1 MIERHPMVLVEVVV
15 LPLMVAVADAD
26 GHHQTVQAVVAAGHR
41 PMAQVAGAN
50 LLIIKEKSM
59 TMLSLDVYSAS
70 SRGFNKPS
78 VARSALHRLFAAAVV
93 SDQFRK
99 TLLRA
104 PEEALAN
111 GYLGQ
116 TFPLSD
122 QEKKIIKTIRAENLS
137 DFAQKVNQAL
147 KTI

>member
-1 MIERHPMVLVEVVV
+1 MALVVPAALRQMGPVVRAVPQPMAPVGLVE
-15 LPLMVAVADAD
+15 LLRMAL
-26 GHHQTVQAVVAAGHR
+26 AGLVNFILSSEGEIH
-41 PMAQVAGAN
+41 
-50 LLIIKEKSM
+50 

-70 SRGFNKPS
+70 FRKP
-78 VARSALHRLFAAAVV
+78 VVERTALHRLFAAAVV

-99 TLLRA
+99 TLLRE
-104 PEEALAN
+104 PEKALAN

-116 TFPLSD
+116 TFPLTD

-137 DFAQKVNQAL
+137 DLAQKVNQAL

>member
-1 MIERHPMVLVEVVV
+1 
-15 LPLMVAVADAD
+15 
-26 GHHQTVQAVVAAGHR
+26 
-41 PMAQVAGAN
+41 
-50 LLIIKEKSM
+50 M
-59 TMLSLDVYSAS
+59 TMLTLDIYSNPTQ
-70 SRGFNKPS
+70 GFQKPP
-78 VARSALHRLFAAAVV
+78 VARTALHRLFAAAIV

-116 TFPLSD
+116 TFPLTD
-122 QEKKIIKTIRAENLS
+122 QEKKIIKTIRAENLT

-147 KTI
+147 KSV